1 LERYL
6 VHRVHN
12 NKRHM
17 KKLVLIIAIAVLG
30 SAFAKAQSQQSYQS
44 LMMEYFKVS
53 GIDTE
58 YEAAYDGMLSMIKDA
73 YQTQEVP
80 ATVWEKLAANKKGS
94 VTKLKGIL
102 ASEYRSI
109 FDDKQDLTNLIE
121 FFSSSAGKQLK
132 KDPNGM
138 NEQEKMAF
146 NSFRNSNTGTKLY
159 GRIDLL
165 NKAKESASMY
175 WSRELFCEVTG
186 QLKEMGYSSSMPMG
200 NCG

>member
-1 LERYL
+1 
-6 VHRVHN
+6 
-12 NKRHM
+12 M
-17 KKLVLIIAIAVLG
+17 KKLVLIIAIAVL
-30 SAFAKAQSQQSYQS
+30 
-44 LMMEYFKVS
+44 
-53 GIDTE
+53 
-58 YEAAYDGMLSMIKDA
+58 
-73 YQTQEVP
+73 
-80 ATVWEKLAANKKGS
+80 
-94 VTKLKGIL
+94 
-102 ASEYRSI
+102 SI

>member
-1 LERYL
+1 
-6 VHRVHN
+6 
-12 NKRHM
+12 M
-17 KKLVLIIAIAVLG
+17 KKLVLIITFAVLG
-30 SAFAKAQSQQSYQS
+30 SAFTQAQSQETYQS
-44 LMMEYFKVS
+44 LMMEYFKES
-53 GIDTE
+53 GIDAE

-80 ATVWEKLAANKKGS
+80 ASVWEKLAANKKGS
-94 VTKLKGIL
+94 VAKLKGIL

-109 FDDKQDLTNLIE
+109 FDDKQDLKNLIA
-121 FFSSSAGKQLK
+121 FFSSKAGKQLK
-132 KDPNGM
+132 TDPNGM
-138 NEQEKMAF
+138 NDEDKIAF
-146 NSFRNSNTGTKLY
+146 DNFRKSNTGTKLY

-186 QLKEMGYSSSMPMG
+186 QLKELGYTSSMPMG